1 MTPFDENTEIWM
13 RELTKKMIVDMLNEG
28 IRDPTVI
35 PVTNAI
41 LGASTPMGDKSMDIN
56 FET

>member
-13 RELTKKMIVDMLNEG
+13 RELTKKIIVDMLNEG

-41 LGASTPMGDKSMDIN
+41 LGTSTPICEKSMDIN